1 MRGETTLE
9 RSPVLERDPIR
20 IEVVETGWAPWYKVF
35 REFHYLQGAK
45 QMPFSTAFTGFDVAT
60 GDPVVFC
67 GMTGFVAGDRRVARA
82 CRLVAHQE
90 WQGAG
95 ISMRFLNG
103 LCAREARGEGFIG
116 APVPTLMHT
125 AHPAL
130 VAALKRDPKWTQV
143 SQRLTGALGGKDK
156 GKMLIKGKGKG
167 YGQHFRAVAGFRYDH
182 PEGEL

>member
-1 MRGETTLE
+1 MKSIAELE
-9 RSPVLERDPIR
+9 LAPVFDRDPIVV
-20 IEVVETGWAPWYKVF
+20 EVVETGWAPWYKVF

-45 QMPFSTAFTGFDVAT
+45 QMPFSTAYTGFDVVS
-60 GDPVVFC
+60 GDPVVFA
-67 GMTGFVAGDRRVARA
+67 GMTGFHAGKRRIARA

-130 VAALKRDPKWTQV
+130 VAALKRDPKWTPV
-143 SQRLTGALGGKDK
+143 SQRLTGATGYDPKSRIMVGGGKH
-156 GKMLIKGKGKG
+156 
-167 YGQHFRAVAGFRYDH
+167 YAQHFRAVAGFRYDH
-182 PEGEL
+182 PEED